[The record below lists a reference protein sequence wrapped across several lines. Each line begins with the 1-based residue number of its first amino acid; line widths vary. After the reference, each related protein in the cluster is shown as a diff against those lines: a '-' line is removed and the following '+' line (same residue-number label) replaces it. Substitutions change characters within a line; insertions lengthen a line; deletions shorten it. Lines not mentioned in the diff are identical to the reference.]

1 MEVILSK
8 EEVDAQECDLLV
20 TGIFEDER
28 PLRGTSGWIDWRLNG
43 RLSRLLIH
51 GKLSGVWRETTLI
64 PSGSRIAPRM
74 ILILGLGRVR
84 DYSYLRLR
92 EALPHLIETMKNLR
106 ISSACVSLPYAGE
119 YNVDGGKWVEIF
131 FEGMLD
137 CFDRWRQTPDEE
149 WFRNLRLVFTQGARG
164 ISEMF
169 LAVQA
174 VQSLL
179 ENRLKIRILVPAEE
193 STPSPSRIAS
203 S

>member
-1 MEVILSK
+1 MEVVLSK

-20 TGIFEDER
+20 TGIFRDER

-43 RLSRLLIH
+43 RLSHLLIH
-51 GKLSGVWRETTLI
+51 GKLSGEWRETILI
-64 PSGSRIAPRM
+64 PSGSRISPRM
-74 ILILGLGRVR
+74 ILILGLGRTR
-84 DYSYLRLR
+84 DYGYFRLR
-92 EALPHLIETMKNLR
+92 ETLPHLIETMKNLR
-106 ISSACVSLPYAGE
+106 VSSACVSLPYAEE

-131 FEGMLD
+131 LEGMLD
-137 CFDRWRQTPDEE
+137 CFDRWRQSPDEE
-149 WFRNLRLVFTQGARG
+149 WFRNLRLVFTEGAGG

-179 ENRLKIRILVPAEE
+179 ENRLKIRLLVPAEE
-193 STPSPSRIAS
+193 TNSSPSRAAS